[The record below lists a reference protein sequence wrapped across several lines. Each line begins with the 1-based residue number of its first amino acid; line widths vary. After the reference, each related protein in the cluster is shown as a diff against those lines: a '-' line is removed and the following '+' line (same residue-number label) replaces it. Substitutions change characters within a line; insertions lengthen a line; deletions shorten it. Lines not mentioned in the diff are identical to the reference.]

1 MDHGGHIHYGHRHK
15 SHIGQ
20 HVRDLRMVSVIA
32 TLAAIMLF
40 PLTVGVVCGTISSLR
55 AGVSTGTIWRD
66 ARHWY
71 IAWIILA
78 VLAWVG

>member
-1 MDHGGHIHYGHRHK
+1 
-15 SHIGQ
+15 
-20 HVRDLRMVSVIA
+20 MVSVIS

-40 PLTVGVVCGTISSLR
+40 PLTVGVVCGTMSSLR

-78 VLAWVG
+78 ILAWAL